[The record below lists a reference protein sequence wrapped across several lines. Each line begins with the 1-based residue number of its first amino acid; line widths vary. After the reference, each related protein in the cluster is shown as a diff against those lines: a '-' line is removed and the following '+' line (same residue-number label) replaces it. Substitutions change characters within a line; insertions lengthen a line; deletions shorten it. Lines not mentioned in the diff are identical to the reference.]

1 MMHSLLFAALLFFVG
16 SSPHSGFRDGS
27 WIEAFPGEMAF
38 DGRLNFT
45 ARVHTSETIL
55 ASRLLLEY
63 DSSRYAF
70 SPVKGDTPDGFSLAV
85 EAVTAA
91 ALPFPFTDVTY
102 WWEVD
107 LQSGAALASAA
118 QTFFY
123 IDDRF
128 AWNHLPRNN
137 LDLYWVEGDLAT
149 ANGIA
154 DLALLSLGT
163 ISAELETPIPERL
176 TVVQY
181 PKMADFYTA
190 LGGRIH
196 GWEGAVSSPGAA
208 TVILAAAPGAE
219 GRSTLAVL
227 LPHEIAHVLMGT
239 RWGTGYVLIPQWLRE
254 GTAAGYEMEPRPDQE
269 IQLREAA
276 ADGSV
281 IPIRTLCRV
290 FPAEENPAMLA
301 YAESK
306 SFVAFLK
313 EHYGSAAIRSALAA
327 YAGGAECGQGIEAVT
342 GKSLSDLES
351 EWLGTFSDK
360 TLLISAS
367 WALVLAGVVLL
378 AGVLIVR
385 GMLHRLT
392 AKNALGRGG
401 DK

>member
-1 MMHSLLFAALLFFVG
+1 MHSFLIAALLFFAG
-16 SSPHSGFRDGS
+16 SGPQSGYRAES

-38 DGRLNFT
+38 NGRLHFT
-45 ARVHTSETIL
+45 ARVHASEPIL
-55 ASRLLLEY
+55 ASRLILAY

-70 SPVKGDTPDGFSLAV
+70 FPLKGYAPDGFSLAV
-85 EAVTAA
+85 EAVTAT

-107 LQSGAALASAA
+107 LPSGNALVSEA

-128 AWNHLPRNN
+128 AWNHLPRTN
-137 LDLYWVEGDLAT
+137 LDLYWVEGDWAA

-154 DLALLSLGT
+154 DLALLSIGT
-163 ISAELETPIPERL
+163 ISAELETPIPERI

-181 PKMADFYTA
+181 PKMADFHAA
-190 LGGRIH
+190 LDGRIR
-196 GWEGAVSSPGAA
+196 GWEGAVSSPGAE

-219 GRSTLAVL
+219 GRATLAVL
-227 LPHEIAHVLMGT
+227 LPHEIAHVLLGT
-239 RWGTGYVLIPQWLRE
+239 RWGAGYALIPQWLRE
-254 GTAAGYEMEPRPDQE
+254 GIAAGYEMEPRPEQE
-269 IQLREAA
+269 IHLREAA
-276 ADGSV
+276 AERSV

-313 EHYGSAAIRSALAA
+313 QKYGLAAIRSALAA
-327 YAGGAECGQGIEAVT
+327 YAGGAECDHGLEAVT
-342 GKSLSDLES
+342 GRKFSDLES
-351 EWLGTFSDK
+351 AWLGTFADNG
-360 TLLISAS
+360 LFISAS
-367 WALVLAGVVLL
+367 WALVLAGIVLL
-378 AGVLIVR
+378 AGILVVR
-385 GMLHRLT
+385 GVLHR
-392 AKNALGRGG
+392 KNAKRTLERPG